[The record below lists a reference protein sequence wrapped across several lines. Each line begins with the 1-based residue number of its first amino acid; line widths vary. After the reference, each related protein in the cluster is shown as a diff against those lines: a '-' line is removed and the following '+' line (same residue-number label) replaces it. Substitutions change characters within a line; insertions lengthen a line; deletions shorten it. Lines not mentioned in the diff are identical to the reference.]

1 MLTQYAFMS
10 TKKRMRTLEGA
21 AVLDR
26 LKEELKSRGLIHE
39 EIAKQ
44 WGLSRSYVGQV
55 LSGRAM
61 MSGTVLRALVAHNYD
76 IHYILLGERKEE
88 SERLRGLEEEI
99 KRANALIESLERIL
113 SKK

>member
-1 MLTQYAFMS
+1 
-10 TKKRMRTLEGA
+10 MRKLEEVG
-21 AVLDR
+21 VLER
-26 LKEELKSRGLIHE
+26 LKEELKSRDLRHE
-39 EIAKQ
+39 QIAEQ

-55 LSGRAM
+55 LSGRAQ

-76 IHYILLGERKEE
+76 IHYILLGERKEG
-88 SERLRGLEEEI
+88 SGRLKELEEEL